1 MGSNRSRDADKRD
14 ADKISSARAGR
25 RVGVRQVGW
34 LLLAIV
40 AVLFVVLNNNKTEIN
55 LIAASPEWPMWVLVV
70 ASMVIG
76 FLLAKMTG
84 RRRDD

>member
-1 MGSNRSRDADKRD
+1 MGSNRSRDADKKD
-14 ADKISSARAGR
+14 ADKKSSAKAGR
-25 RVGVRQVGW
+25 RISVRQVGW
-34 LLLAIV
+34 LLLAVV

>member
-1 MGSNRSRDADKRD
+1 MGSNQSRDADKRG
-14 ADKISSARAGR
+14 ANKLSSAETGR
-25 RVGVRQVGW
+25 RIGVRQVGW
-34 LLLAIV
+34 LLLAVV

>member
-1 MGSNRSRDADKRD
+1 MGSNRSRDADKRY
-14 ADKISSARAGR
+14 ADKISSAEAGR
-25 RVGVRQVGW
+25 RIGVRQVGW
-34 LLLAIV
+34 LLLAVV

-70 ASMVIG
+70 VSMVIG

>member
-1 MGSNRSRDADKRD
+1 MGNDRSRDADKRNV
-14 ADKISSARAGR
+14 DKKSSVKAARR
-25 RVGVRQVGW
+25 LSVRQVGW
-34 LLLAIV
+34 LLLAVV

-55 LIAASPEWPMWVLVV
+55 LVVASPEWPMWVLVV

-76 FLLAKMTG
+76 FLLAKLTG

>member
-14 ADKISSARAGR
+14 TNKISSAEAGR
-25 RVGVRQVGW
+25 RIGVRQVGW
-34 LLLAIV
+34 LLLAVV

-70 ASMVIG
+70 VSMVIG

>member
-1 MGSNRSRDADKRD
+1 MGSNRSRDADKRN
-14 ADKISSARAGR
+14 ANNISSAEAGR
-25 RVGVRQVGW
+25 RIGFRQVGW
-34 LLLAIV
+34 LLLAVV

>member
-14 ADKISSARAGR
+14 ANKISSAEAGR
-25 RVGVRQVGW
+25 RIGVRQVGW
-34 LLLAIV
+34 LLLAVV

-70 ASMVIG
+70 VSMVIG

>member
-14 ADKISSARAGR
+14 ADKKSSAEAGR
-25 RVGVRQVGW
+25 RIGVRQVGW
-34 LLLAIV
+34 LLLAVV

-76 FLLAKMTG
+76 FLLAKLTG

>member
-14 ADKISSARAGR
+14 ADKKSSAEAGR
-25 RVGVRQVGW
+25 RIGVRQVGW
-34 LLLAIV
+34 LLLAVV

-55 LIAASPEWPMWVLVV
+55 LIAASPEWPMWVLVI

>member
-1 MGSNRSRDADKRD
+1 MGGKMGRDDERK
-14 ADKISSARAGR
+14 KNSVESGR
-25 RVGVRQVGW
+25 RITARQVGW
-34 LLLAIV
+34 ALLVVV

-76 FLLAKMTG
+76 FVLAKLTG
-84 RRRDD
+84 WRRRDD

>member
-1 MGSNRSRDADKRD
+1 MGSNRSRDADK
-14 ADKISSARAGR
+14 KSSAEAGR
-25 RVGVRQVGW
+25 RIGVRQVGW
-34 LLLAIV
+34 LLLAVV

>member
-1 MGSNRSRDADKRD
+1 MGEKKLSGK
-14 ADKISSARAGR
+14 KHEKTSAESGR
-25 RVGVRQVGW
+25 RISARQVGW
-34 LLLAIV
+34 ALVAVI

-76 FLLAKMTG
+76 FLLAKLTG
-84 RRRDD
+84 RRRRDD

>member
-14 ADKISSARAGR
+14 ADKKSSAEAGR
-25 RVGVRQVGW
+25 RIGVRQVGW
-34 LLLAIV
+34 LLLAVV

>member
-1 MGSNRSRDADKRD
+1 MGWALVV
-14 ADKISSARAGR
+14 I
-25 RVGVRQVGW
+25 
-34 LLLAIV
+34 I

-76 FLLAKMTG
+76 FALAKLTG
-84 RRRDD
+84 WRRRDD

>member
-1 MGSNRSRDADKRD
+1 
-14 ADKISSARAGR
+14 
-25 RVGVRQVGW
+25 
-34 LLLAIV
+34 LLAVV

-76 FLLAKMTG
+76 FLLAKLTG

>member
-1 MGSNRSRDADKRD
+1 MGGKMARDDERK
-14 ADKISSARAGR
+14 KSSVESGR
-25 RVGVRQVGW
+25 RITARQVGW
-34 LLLAIV
+34 ALLVIV

-76 FLLAKMTG
+76 FVLAKLTG
-84 RRRDD
+84 WRRRDD